1 MQMKNDEI
9 VMRYRQAKHKGN
21 QVQILAELNNCPV
34 ERIIGILVANG
45 IDNRNFNRLRNELK
59 KHIALSEEPEQ
70 LPEEP
75 EQLLEEEPEPL
86 PPIADEEREA
96 PGTGQ
101 IMEEIPPEPID
112 PFPKTADKQGYKEID
127 LLEVGECVYEDGELI
142 DAFGEKVNGLI
153 ERRSVLMAEV
163 TDIDLMLAK
172 YLDFT
177 NKLHDSI
184 ERQLRYDT

>member
-9 VMRYRQAKHKGN
+9 VTRYKQAKDKGE
-21 QVQILAELNNCPV
+21 QVKILAQLNACPV
-34 ERIIGILVANG
+34 ERIIGILVAAG
-45 IDNRNFNRLRNELK
+45 IDNRNFNRLRAKLK
-59 KHIALSEEPEQ
+59 KHISLS
-70 LPEEP
+70 EEP

-142 DAFGEKVNGLI
+142 EAFGEKVNGLI

-163 TDIDLMLAK
+163 TVIDLMLAK